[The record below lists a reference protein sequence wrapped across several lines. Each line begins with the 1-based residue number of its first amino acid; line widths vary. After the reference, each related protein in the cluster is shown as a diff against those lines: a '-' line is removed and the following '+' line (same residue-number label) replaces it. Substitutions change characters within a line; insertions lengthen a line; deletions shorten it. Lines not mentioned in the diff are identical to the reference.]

1 MRLDPLHT
9 KTTVFDV
16 GSCASFQLT
25 SDLSSALFTP
35 SGLWHTLNSAWSTV
49 TGHFRCWP
57 SYQHPRHCCDL
68 KVESESACLL
78 LHCFN
83 QTLRCVIAG
92 ISCCCAVLTMHY
104 SYCNCSSSHHLTAKN
119 PISLIY
125 IHEATNIHVAAAA
138 GYRTLLL
145 YCWCCVAVSCQKVKS
160 VREKNVSVM
169 FSSLR
174 TATRVTLAS
183 IHWLLT
189 RALRLLAVR
198 LHSATL
204 HTLHDYNVKPCLVHF
219 LSFVP
224 LYTQCLHAYRLKNNP
239 PFISLTHTSRTFMCT
254 NAYRI
259 DTNWIAHTQKSG

>member
-1 MRLDPLHT
+1 
-9 KTTVFDV
+9 
-16 GSCASFQLT
+16 
-25 SDLSSALFTP
+25 
-35 SGLWHTLNSAWSTV
+35 
-49 TGHFRCWP
+49 
-57 SYQHPRHCCDL
+57 
-68 KVESESACLL
+68 
-78 LHCFN
+78 
-83 QTLRCVIAG
+83 
-92 ISCCCAVLTMHY
+92 MHY
-104 SYCNCSSSHHLTAKN
+104 SYCNCSSSHHLTAKKT
-119 PISLIY
+119 ISLIY
-125 IHEATNIHVAAAA
+125 IHEATNTHVAAAA

-189 RALRLLAVR
+189 RVLRLLAIR

-204 HTLHDYNVKPCLVHF
+204 HTLHDYNVKPCLMHF

-239 PFISLTHTSRTFMCT
+239 PFISLALQC
-254 NAYRI
+254 
-259 DTNWIAHTQKSG
+259 AHSCA